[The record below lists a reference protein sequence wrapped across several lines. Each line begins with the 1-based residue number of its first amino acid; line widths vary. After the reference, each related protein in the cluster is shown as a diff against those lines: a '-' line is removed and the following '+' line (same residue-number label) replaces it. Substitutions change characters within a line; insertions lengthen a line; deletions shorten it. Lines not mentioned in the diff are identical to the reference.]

1 MNHDLTF
8 ASQMDMAQRELGAFL
23 YAVSDSYGPEEADIA
38 AQDWLDELKLLD
50 CEPEHTPRDW
60 RLVTIA
66 AAGRLS
72 KRVNKKTGNKIA
84 SHVTSSTKRSA
95 ILKRDGI
102 VTRATPEVTIKV

>member
-8 ASQMDMAQRELGAFL
+8 ASQMDLAQRELGAFL
-23 YAVSDSYGPEEADIA
+23 YAVSESHGPEEADIA

-50 CEPEHTPRDW
+50 CVPEPTPRDW

-72 KRVNKKTGNKIA
+72 KRVNKKAVGTG
-84 SHVTSSTKRSA
+84 SPHT
-95 ILKRDGI
+95 
-102 VTRATPEVTIKV
+102 